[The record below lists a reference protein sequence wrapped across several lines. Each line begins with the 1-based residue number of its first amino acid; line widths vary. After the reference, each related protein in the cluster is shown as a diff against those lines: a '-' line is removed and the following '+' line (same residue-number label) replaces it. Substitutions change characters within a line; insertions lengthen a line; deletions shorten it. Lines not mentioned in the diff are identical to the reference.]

1 MSGQLN
7 VGSTSLHGIY
17 IHIAPQGRIILHHRT
32 RYKIL
37 SGSRFMR
44 ALCVHIWRL
53 LVGEELVDFI
63 ISTFLC
69 VIFPYRKD
77 YS

>member
-37 SGSRFMR
+37 SGRFEHYVYICAYLEAISRGGTGRFHH
-44 ALCVHIWRL
+44 LFVFVCN
-53 LVGEELVDFI
+53 
-63 ISTFLC
+63 
-69 VIFPYRKD
+69 
-77 YS
+77 